1 MLNNKYNP
9 KLDKTKVAKHDKI
22 RAFRKYAEVAQA
34 SYCLKLKTNLG
45 SIENDED
52 FINALSDKG
61 YSQHFSKEQAKSF
74 AQEYQVMAHY
84 EMPKNNSGF
93 KEIAS
98 NIANFINDDGF
109 SATLFLDKNTKD
121 YILAFRGTEGS
132 FDGIDKINNAIRDF
146 YTDFLLATNEIPNQY
161 FTLIGFFENTI
172 KNIIGDNKI
181 VVTGHSLGGFL
192 AQSFALTYPD
202 RIKEVYTYNSP
213 GLLPDDRKY
222 IAEATK
228 IAIGVTNKLYKA
240 VKDIKNGN
248 LKSAITSSSEAVD
261 KILSYSLFSDRYD
274 YRAFIVT
281 NELKSLKFI
290 DGLFDK
296 NQNTLPYHVTNAI
309 LESYNFGSSCLFF
322 GYGVYVCLHFFRHII
337 VQDMIFII

>member
-1 MLNNKYNP
+1 ME
-9 KLDKTKVAKHDKI
+9 
-22 RAFRKYAEVAQA
+22 F
-34 SYCLKLKTNLG
+34 
-45 SIENDED
+45 
-52 FINALSDKG
+52 
-61 YSQHFSKEQAKSF
+61 
-74 AQEYQVMAHY
+74 
-84 EMPKNNSGF
+84 
-93 KEIAS
+93 
-98 NIANFINDDGF
+98 
-109 SATLFLDKNTKD
+109 
-121 YILAFRGTEGS
+121 
-132 FDGIDKINNAIRDF
+132 AIRDF
-146 YTDFLLATNEIPNQY
+146 YTNFLLATNEIPNQY

-181 VVTGHSLGGFL
+181 VVTGHSLGGFF
-192 AQSFALTYPD
+192 AQSFTLAYPD

-222 IAEATK
+222 IAEGTK

-261 KILSYSLFSDRYD
+261 TTLSYSLFSDRYD

-296 NQNTLPYHVTNAI
+296 NQNILPYHVTNAI

-322 GYGVYVCLHFFRHII
+322 GYGVYVCLHCF
-337 VQDMIFII
+337 